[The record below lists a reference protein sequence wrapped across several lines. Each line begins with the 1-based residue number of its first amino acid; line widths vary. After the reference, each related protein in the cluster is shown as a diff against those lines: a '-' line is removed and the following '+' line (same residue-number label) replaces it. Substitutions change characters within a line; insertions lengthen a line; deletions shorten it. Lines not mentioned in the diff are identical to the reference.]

1 MFLAAAS
8 FFVVF
13 ENFDERSNSLFISKP
28 SSNAFAARLISS
40 VLPAFSM
47 VWRCTVALSP
57 ERLTPLA
64 FMLAMISASFLIL
77 AAFAFSTSASSSAF
91 FAFYAAFFAFIA
103 FFAAASSSAFFAFF
117 AAFFA
122 FFAAAS
128 SAVTAVFF
136 RVLPEIKQLI

>member
-1 MFLAAAS
+1 MISAPYLSIAAFAAFAAFSSAAAFG
-8 FFVVF
+8 FFATADF
-13 ENFDERSNSLFISKP
+13 ENFVERSKLLLFFKP

-40 VLPAFSM
+40 VLPVFSM

-64 FMLAMISASFLIL
+64 FMLAMIF
-77 AAFAFSTSASSSAF
+77 AFA
-91 FAFYAAFFAFIA
+91 
-103 FFAAASSSAFFAFF
+103 AFF